1 MNQNQDAP
9 KLIENSMRHYL
20 TSSLKVSHNTRVS
33 TYLTFLNIG
42 VFVGFVVVACLT
54 LYLCRKTRRSPEE
67 EREKRIKEQEYIM
80 SKIQFYQQHQQH
92 INQSNITNLPLME
105 PRIEI

>member
-1 MNQNQDAP
+1 MNQESP
-9 KLIENSMRHYL
+9 KLIENSMRQYL
-20 TSSLKVSHNTRVS
+20 SSSLKVSHNTRVS

-42 VFVGFVVVACLT
+42 VFVAFVVVVCLT
-54 LYLCRKTRRSPEE
+54 LWLCRKTRRTPEE
-67 EREKRIKEQEYIM
+67 EREIRIREQEYIL
-80 SKIQFYQQHQQH
+80 SKIRFYQQHQQH